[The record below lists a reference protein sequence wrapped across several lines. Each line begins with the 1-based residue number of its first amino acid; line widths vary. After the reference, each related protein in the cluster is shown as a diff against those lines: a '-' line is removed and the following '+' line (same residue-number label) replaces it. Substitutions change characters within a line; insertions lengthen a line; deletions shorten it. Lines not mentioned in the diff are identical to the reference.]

1 MNIELADF
9 PLMVYDGASPAAT
22 AEIAGFAAWMVAW
35 RFVMMSG
42 ALTFLSLYFGAN
54 ARGWI

>member
-1 MNIELADF
+1 
-9 PLMVYDGASPAAT
+9 MVYDGASPAAT